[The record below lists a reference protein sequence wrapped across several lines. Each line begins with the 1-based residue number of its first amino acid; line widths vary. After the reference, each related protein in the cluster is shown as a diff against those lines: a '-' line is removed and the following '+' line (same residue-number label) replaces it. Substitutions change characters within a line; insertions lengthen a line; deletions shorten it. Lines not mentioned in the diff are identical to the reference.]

1 MVDETNAT
9 DGFRPVRPVRPAA
22 AYIGG
27 KRALG
32 ERLARLI
39 ESIPHAT
46 YAEPFIGMGGVF
58 LRRQTAPKAEV
69 INDISA
75 DVATF
80 FRVLQRH
87 WQPFMDLL
95 NWRFTSRAEFERL
108 LATPADTLTD
118 LERAVRFL
126 YLQRLAF
133 GGKVKGRSFG
143 VSPSTPARFD
153 TGKLTPVLA
162 ELHERLTGVVIER
175 LPGVVIERL
184 PYADFIARY
193 DTPGTLFYLD
203 PPYAGS
209 EDDYGDGV
217 FTPRD
222 FEHLA
227 GQLSGISGMFILSIN
242 DTPAIRAAFGGFE
255 MEEVQLTYTINGAAM
270 QEARELIIT
279 PPGLRDRICRAPTF
293 L

>member
-1 MVDETNAT
+1 MVDEFAT
-9 DGFRPVRPVRPAA
+9 RAVRPVRPAA
-22 AYIGG
+22 PYIGG

-32 ERLARLI
+32 ERLARMI
-39 ESIPHAT
+39 EAVPHAA

-58 LRRQTAPKAEV
+58 LRRASAPKAEV
-69 INDISA
+69 INDISG
-75 DVATF
+75 DVTTF

-87 WQPFMDLL
+87 LQPFMELL
-95 NWRFTSRAEFERL
+95 NWRFSNRAEFERL
-108 LATPADTLTD
+108 MATPPETLTD

-143 VSPSTPARFD
+143 VAPERGGRFD
-153 TGKLTPVLA
+153 TLA
-162 ELHERLTGVVIER
+162 LQSILSDLHERLA
-175 LPGVVIERL
+175 GVVIERL
-184 PYADFIARY
+184 PYSDFIARY

-217 FTPRD
+217 FAAAD
-222 FEHLA
+222 FEALA
-227 GQLSGISGMFILSIN
+227 AQLAAIKGRFILSIN
-242 DTPAIRAAFGGFE
+242 DTPAIRAAFAAFD
-255 MEEVQLTYTINGAAM
+255 MEQVTLTYTINGAAA

-279 PPGLRDRICRAPTF
+279 PRGLTDFTKAPT
-293 L
+293 LL